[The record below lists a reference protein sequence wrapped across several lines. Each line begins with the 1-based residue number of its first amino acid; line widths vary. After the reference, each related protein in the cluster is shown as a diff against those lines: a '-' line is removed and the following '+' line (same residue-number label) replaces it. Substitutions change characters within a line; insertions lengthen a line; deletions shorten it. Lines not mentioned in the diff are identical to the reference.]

1 MEFVYESKKVL
12 LGQLAF
18 NQKYL
23 NGSNGSLSVM
33 IRNTHRLEKG
43 LIVSKRKKIFG
54 VDYIF
59 DLVEAYCYQIL
70 KCPHNLQIKWTHD
83 VLEEYFKSVQ
93 IESHENIQKA
103 YDLFL
108 KTPYFFGKNKTKFL
122 PKPLEKFSLSYD
134 LLLSFFQSRHC
145 VRSYQK
151 KKVLLSTIKK
161 ALKLALTSPSGCNRQ
176 PFRVIFINNSKML
189 KSVSPLLM
197 GMETFRDEVRSLM
210 FIIGDFSYFSQV
222 RDRHLIY
229 VDSGMFC
236 MSFMMALES
245 LGLSSCPLHW
255 PSLGE
260 RDMVLEGKL
269 KLKPFEQ
276 CVLALAIGYA
286 KKGCYVLHS
295 QRKQVDDILR
305 YNDVCID

>member
-108 KTPYFFGKNKTKFL
+108 KTPYFLEKTKQNF
-122 PKPLEKFSLSYD
+122 Y
-134 LLLSFFQSRHC
+134 RHHW
-145 VRSYQK
+145 K
-151 KKVLLSTIKK
+151 
-161 ALKLALTSPSGCNRQ
+161 N
-176 PFRVIFINNSKML
+176 FRY
-189 KSVSPLLM
+189 LM
-197 GMETFRDEVRSLM
+197 
-210 FIIGDFSYFSQV
+210 I
-222 RDRHLIY
+222 
-229 VDSGMFC
+229 
-236 MSFMMALES
+236 
-245 LGLSSCPLHW
+245 
-255 PSLGE
+255 
-260 RDMVLEGKL
+260 
-269 KLKPFEQ
+269 
-276 CVLALAIGYA
+276 
-286 KKGCYVLHS
+286 CY
-295 QRKQVDDILR
+295 
-305 YNDVCID
+305 